1 METVEDGAPEF
12 GKAKLLTREL
22 PESMTAD
29 EFQVILGKEMT
40 LAGCAKS
47 RKTPVFVKK
56 NASGL
61 SSKPAEKELRRVK
74 AAGTRA
80 GDVGPAT
87 AALRPGQ
94 FPGNQLE
101 AQGKGLWCNCCG
113 TEVIGGSWPC
123 ELHTQAQLPFLLEP
137 MRNPVP
143 ASSC

>member
-1 METVEDGAPEF
+1 
-12 GKAKLLTREL
+12 
-22 PESMTAD
+22 MTAD

-113 TEVIGGSWPC
+113 TEVGTA
-123 ELHTQAQLPFLLEP
+123 H
-137 MRNPVP
+137 
-143 ASSC
+143 SSVKKHVEREIHKK

>member
-61 SSKPAEKELRRVK
+61 SSKPAEKVYYPSISLNS
-74 AAGTRA
+74 
-80 GDVGPAT
+80 
-87 AALRPGQ
+87 Q
-94 FPGNQLE
+94 WGNNIE
-101 AQGKGLWCNCCG
+101 AVA
-113 TEVIGGSWPC
+113 EYI
-123 ELHTQAQLPFLLEP
+123 
-137 MRNPVP
+137 
-143 ASSC
+143 